1 MGTEE
6 GEQVEGSQPCSLERH
21 GGSGGGGA
29 GHQERGAAW
38 GRRGWGVV
46 GGEGECR
53 PSAHRAHMLFPLRLL
68 PDQTSGGAE
77 YTDPLQKGTSL
88 QLGLAPSTPR
98 LSHPEPVHEPVSP
111 SFSAGGDPDGHPG
124 ELAFQRNDCPQ

>member
-1 MGTEE
+1 
-6 GEQVEGSQPCSLERH
+6 
-21 GGSGGGGA
+21 
-29 GHQERGAAW
+29 
-38 GRRGWGVV
+38 
-46 GGEGECR
+46 
-53 PSAHRAHMLFPLRLL
+53 MLFPLYLL

-77 YTDPLQKGTSL
+77 YTDPLQKGTNL

-124 ELAFQRNDCPQ
+124 ELAFQRNSCPQ